1 MCRGPRLGQWLPPCC
16 LVKGGPV
23 FGTLVL
29 GSQADLGPLE
39 HTPVALDV
47 EHSGPAYRLGAM
59 LSLLGDF
66 ARSISEL
73 AYPDLILNLVGQTG
87 CEGQGRVKGGK
98 LNS

>member
-1 MCRGPRLGQWLPPCC
+1 MCHGPSLRQWLHPCC
-16 LVKGGPV
+16 LGKGGPV
-23 FGTLVL
+23 FGTLIP
-29 GSQADLGPLE
+29 GSQADLGPLG
-39 HTPVALDV
+39 HAPVALEV

-73 AYPDLILNLVGQTG
+73 VYPDIILNLVGQTG